1 MRLFGSC
8 SHCVPLLTEEL
19 AEEPVR
25 RRRDQCS
32 RASDVCQSCPEA
44 RLAPPAVVRTQ
55 SHLVAEETAVCLNGD
70 I

>member
-1 MRLFGSC
+1 MRPFGSC

-19 AEEPVR
+19 AEEPIR
-25 RRRDQCS
+25 RRGDQCS
-32 RASDVCQSCPEA
+32 RASDVCWSCPRA
-44 RLAPPAVVRTQ
+44 RLARPAAVRTQ